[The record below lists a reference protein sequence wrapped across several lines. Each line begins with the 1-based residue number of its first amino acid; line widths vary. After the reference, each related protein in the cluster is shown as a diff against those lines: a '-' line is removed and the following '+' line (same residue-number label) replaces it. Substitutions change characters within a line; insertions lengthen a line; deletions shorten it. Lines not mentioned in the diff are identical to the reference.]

1 MILAVEYLHKRKI
14 VYRDIKPENIMIDEK
29 GYLKLIDMGTAKI
42 LKSENGIARTFT
54 ILGTP
59 HYMAPE
65 ILKSKGYG
73 LNVDLWSIG
82 IVFIIIGVTLYE
94 FMCGLV
100 PFGEECD
107 DPYQVYQLII
117 SNTTLSFP
125 RYFDAN
131 SNKYAKLM
139 MEQLLNRLPEARLGG
154 SYAALKAHKW
164 FDRFDWDSLLD
175 MKLTPPYTPPANKM
189 YSNQEMENIANMRI
203 PVTQEIEKSAS
214 KFKKTKKNVVSKI
227 PNWDKDF

>member
-1 MILAVEYLHKRKI
+1 
-14 VYRDIKPENIMIDEK
+14 MIDEK

-54 ILGTP
+54 LIGTP

-65 ILKSKGYG
+65 MLESKGYG
-73 LNVDLWSIG
+73 LNIDLWSIG
-82 IVFIIIGVTLYE
+82 TVFIIIGVTLYE

-131 SNKYAKLM
+131 YNKHAKLM
-139 MEQLLNRLPEARLGG
+139 IEQLLNRLPEARLGG

-164 FDRFDWDSLLD
+164 FDRFDWDALFD
-175 MKLTPPYTPPANKM
+175 MKLNPPYVPPANKLV
-189 YSNQEMENIANMRI
+189 SWEEIENLANQGIPITQEMEKIAS
-203 PVTQEIEKSAS
+203 T
-214 KFKKTKKNVVSKI
+214 FKKPVNKVEPKI
-227 PNWDKDF
+227 PDWDKDF